1 MDLTNASAIVT
12 GGAGG
17 FGSATVH
24 RLAQMGAKLVIADV
38 SDERGE
44 ALAIQSSS
52 PLGPEKKPSTVI
64 VMENV
69 SFLNGVLLRPIA
81 K

>member
-1 MDLTNASAIVT
+1 
-12 GGAGG
+12 
-17 FGSATVH
+17 
-24 RLAQMGAKLVIADV
+24 MGAKVVIADV

-44 ALAIQSSS
+44 ALAIQSSAPS
-52 PLGPEKKPSTVI
+52 GPDKKPSTVI